1 MWCRRLVQGTFTVPL
16 NGQNSGTDSRR
27 RAGLLHRVLIGVP
40 RFRPN
45 ASSWART
52 LVAGLAI
59 LFFLGS
65 GAVFGHVPAEHT
77 NQSGSSAGQAGAT
90 SSAAV
95 GNATKPGETPK
106 SDVALEEAKSLL
118 QAGKVTE
125 AETAT
130 RQFVQGHTDSADG
143 HFLLGH
149 ILFEEL
155 HEKYLGDEKG
165 EGEGFGSND
174 AVGGSWP
181 KMRDEK
187 ARESLAEFSSGAKY
201 GAPSAAD
208 LKTVAFDY
216 VLLKDNLTAAKWL
229 TVSLKLEP
237 KDEEGWYYLG
247 RMKYSQDQFPE
258 AIEAFEH
265 CLKLEPKNAVA
276 EYNVG
281 LSYEGLQQKDEAI
294 QAYQTA
300 IAWQAQNETKS
311 SKPFTRLARL
321 YVDENQPE
329 KAVPYLQQAV
339 AAFPQVSLV
348 HEELGRAY
356 SALNQLSEAQK
367 ELEAA
372 VSLEPNVASVHFM
385 LGQVY
390 RRLGMMDKAK
400 IEFQRAEELN
410 GTHSSDNP
418 SN

>member
-1 MWCRRLVQGTFTVPL
+1 MWTGPVPGYADCAVQ
-16 NGQNSGTDSRR
+16 
-27 RAGLLHRVLIGVP
+27 RAGLASRVSSAGRFTGRSVTIIR
-40 RFRPN
+40 RFRLS
-45 ASSWART
+45 ASSWA
-52 LVAGLAI
+52 
-59 LFFLGS
+59 LFVVTAA
-65 GAVFGHVPAEHT
+65 AVLFSLTSDAAFGQAPAEHA
-77 NQSGSSAGQAGAT
+77 NQSGSAAAQVGAT

-95 GNATKPGETPK
+95 GNATKPEETPK
-106 SDVALEEAKSLL
+106 SDPALAEAQSLL
-118 QAGKVTE
+118 QAGKVGE
-125 AETAT
+125 AETTT
-130 RQFVQGHTDSADG
+130 RQFLQGHADSADG

-149 ILFEEL
+149 ILFEDLQAKCLGE
-155 HEKYLGDEKG
+155 EKKES
-165 EGEGFGSND
+165 EGFGCND
-174 AVGGSWP
+174 TAGGSWA
-181 KMRDEK
+181 KTRDEK
-187 ARESLAEFSSGAKY
+187 ARESLAEFSAGTKY

-237 KDEEGWYYLG
+237 KDAQGWYYLG
-247 RMKYSQDQFPE
+247 RMKYSQDQFPD
-258 AIEAFEH
+258 AIQAFER
-265 CLKLEPKNAVA
+265 CLKLEPRNSVA

-300 IAWQAQNETKS
+300 IAWQAQSETKS

-321 YVDENQPE
+321 YVDESQPE

-367 ELEAA
+367 ELEVA
-372 VSLEPNVASVHFM
+372 VSLEPNVASVHFI

-390 RRLGMMDKAK
+390 RKLGMMDKAK
-400 IEFQRAEELN
+400 LEFQRVEELD
-410 GTHSSDNP
+410 GTHSSDKPGN
-418 SN
+418 